1 MEETLNC
8 LRYANRAKNIQ
19 NHAVVN
25 VDATSRL
32 VSELRGKMQLLAAD
46 LLRAHEGKTDDCTI
60 PIEVVESLAN
70 GGDGEEISGSPS
82 EQQPRTSTG
91 TPLPQPK
98 IRPTGSYDNSHVD
111 QELQTVKAQSEVYRV
126 KLQAFEKGDDPSEAL
141 QQAFVARAAEY
152 EREIAQLKA
161 KGSPSLG
168 SSQSPSHSLSQPN
181 FDKTISHE
189 DKPYSPNLPPR
200 TPVKNSRIRERSE
213 SPDLTRLREQVFGS
227 MSQSNNLDAEVE
239 AEEKAVAD
247 LTSKYLGNNA
257 DSDSENHENDE
268 SHQAVVD
275 ESTIESMSVQLEA
288 DLFELSNSI
297 SAKEELIQKLQVSQ
311 EKYEVCMYV
320 IHVAFLL
327 LLMTNF

>member
-46 LLRAHEGKTDDCTI
+46 LLRAHDGKTDDCTI

-70 GGDGEEISGSPS
+70 GGDGEEIIGSPS
-82 EQQPRTSTG
+82 EQPRTA
-91 TPLPQPK
+91 TPLQKPL
-98 IRPTGSYDNSHVD
+98 RPTGSYDNHVD
-111 QELQTVKAQSEVYRV
+111 QELQTVKAQSEVYRL

-141 QQAFVARAAEY
+141 QKAFVARAAEY

-161 KGSPSLG
+161 KGSPLG
-168 SSQSPSHSLSQPN
+168 SQSPSHSLSQPN

-189 DKPYSPNLPPR
+189 DKPYFPNLPPR
-200 TPVKNSRIRERSE
+200 TPNRNVKNSRIRERSE
-213 SPDLTRLREQVFGS
+213 SPDLTRLRAQVFGS

-247 LTSKYLGNNA
+247 LTSKYLANNA
-257 DSDSENHENDE
+257 DSDCENHENDD
-268 SHQAVVD
+268 SHDAVVA

-311 EKYEVCMYV
+311 EKYEVCVYV
-320 IHVAFLL
+320 INVAFFS